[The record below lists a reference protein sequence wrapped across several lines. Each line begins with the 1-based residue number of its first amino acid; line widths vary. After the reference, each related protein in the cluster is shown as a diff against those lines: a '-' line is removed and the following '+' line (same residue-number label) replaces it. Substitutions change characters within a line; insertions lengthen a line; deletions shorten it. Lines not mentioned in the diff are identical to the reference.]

1 MAGALIVLR
10 EVAMQHTSA
19 GRGPGN
25 AMSPPPHWQA
35 IRVLLADDHSAYRL
49 LIGSFLQVLGV
60 AHETVENGQQ
70 ALEALA
76 TRPFHLVISD
86 CRMPV
91 MDGYA
96 MTLELRQ
103 RESEACAARI
113 PVIALT
119 ACLDLA
125 QIQRCVA
132 CGMDDWMLKPIT
144 LGQLRDMLLYWL
156 PAPETYRQQGR
167 RAANL
172 SRLHGR
178 YPTRA
183 SLIATF
189 GFWEVVEPLLFC
201 LIQEAHDDLA
211 ALDSA
216 RNAFDAALTTHH
228 LHRLVGGVAFL
239 GDTGLEQRAMH
250 LIERVRRTGVA
261 ANRSLLERF
270 NGDIERYL
278 LYLADL

>member
-1 MAGALIVLR
+1 
-10 EVAMQHTSA
+10 MQHTSA
-19 GRGPGN
+19 SRSPGS
-25 AMSPPPHWQA
+25 AMPQSPHWQA
-35 IRVLLADDHSAYRL
+35 IRVLLADDHGAYRL
-49 LIGSFLQVLGV
+49 LIGSFLHTLGV
-60 AHETVENGQQ
+60 AHETVEDGQQ
-70 ALEALA
+70 ALDVLA
-76 TRPFHLVISD
+76 VRPFHLVISD

-96 MTLELRQ
+96 MTRELRH
-103 RESEACAARI
+103 RESKTGAARI

-119 ACLDLA
+119 ACLDMA

-144 LGQLRDMLLYWL
+144 LGQLREVLLYWL
-156 PAPETYRQQGR
+156 PDPATYWRQAR
-167 RAANL
+167 RPANL
-172 SRLHGR
+172 ARLHGR

-211 ALDSA
+211 ALDQA
-216 RNAFDAALTTHH
+216 RNDLDVALTTQH

-239 GDTGLEQRAMH
+239 GDTGLEQRAIH
-250 LIERVRRTGVA
+250 LIERVHRTGVTE
-261 ANRSLLERF
+261 NRSLLERF

-278 LYLADL
+278 LYLASL